1 MSGLIRT
8 VLGEGFRAFFLAAG
22 LFGAA
27 AMLVWATWLGM
38 TPAITLPA
46 YWHAHEMIFGYATA
60 ALGGFFLTAVPS
72 WTGTSAPR
80 RLSVTVAI
88 ALWLAGRVAF
98 GLGDALGPVPTAIV
112 DLAFLPLLAAKIAVR
127 LVRRPKPQNVMFL
140 GLLAII
146 WSGNLAFH
154 LGAAQ
159 EGLRVGLLGITA
171 LIAVLGGRVTPA
183 FTRNALTRAGIETGL
198 PRSRR
203 MFDLPGIALAI
214 LLPILVLIRVPDTIV
229 GAVAVAS
236 GMFQALR
243 LSGWRLTAVLDQ
255 PILWSL
261 HLGFVMLAAGYV
273 AFGLAR
279 LGLTSETAALHVL
292 GIGAVGG
299 MTVAVMSRAILGH
312 SRLPLVASG
321 RMTLVYRLVAAAAV
335 VRVLAEAVPAWAWT
349 AVILGSAVLWIAAF
363 LLFIGDVWPVVTR
376 DARPGD

>member
-1 MSGLIRT
+1 M
-8 VLGEGFRAFFLAAG
+8 
-22 LFGAA
+22 
-27 AMLVWATWLGM
+27 
-38 TPAITLPA
+38 
-46 YWHAHEMIFGYATA
+46 
-60 ALGGFFLTAVPS
+60 
-72 WTGTSAPR
+72 
-80 RLSVTVAI
+80 TVAI

-98 GLGDALGPVPTAIV
+98 GLADVLGPVPTAIV

-127 LVRRPKPQNVMFL
+127 LIRRPKPQNVMFL

-183 FTRNALTRAGIETGL
+183 FTRNALTRAGIETAL

-203 MFDLPGIALAI
+203 MFELPGIALAI
-214 LLPILVLIRVPDTIV
+214 LLPVLVLIRAPDAVV
-229 GAVAVAS
+229 GAVALL
-236 GMFQALR
+236 GGLFQALR
-243 LSGWRLTAVLDQ
+243 LAGWRLAAVFDQ

-261 HLGFVMLAAGYV
+261 HLGFAMLSAGYL

-279 LGLTSETAALHVL
+279 LELISETAALHIL

-335 VRVLAEAVPAWAWT
+335 VRVLAEAVPAGAWM
-349 AVILGSAVLWIAAF
+349 AAILGSALLWIVAF
-363 LLFIGDVWPVVTR
+363 VLFVSDVWPVITGG
-376 DARPGD
+376 ARPES